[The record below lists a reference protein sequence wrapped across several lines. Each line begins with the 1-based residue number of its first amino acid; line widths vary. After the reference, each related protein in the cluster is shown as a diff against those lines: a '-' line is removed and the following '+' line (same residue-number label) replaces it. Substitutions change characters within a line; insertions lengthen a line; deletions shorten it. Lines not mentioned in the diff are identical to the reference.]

1 LKAGETMQDWAKAA
15 LASVTAA
22 VVAAFTGALK
32 YLYSRQKAQTA
43 RQEAVEEGVQGLLHS
58 ELYKECG
65 VCEKKGFA
73 TADDLKNLEYL
84 YKPYH
89 ALGGNGTG
97 TVLYERV
104 KKLPGSPAEK
114 EQTA

>member
-1 LKAGETMQDWAKAA
+1 MPDWIKSAIAP
-15 LASVTAA
+15 
-22 VVAAFTGALK
+22 VVAAVLATLAGAVK
-32 YLYSRQKAQTA
+32 HIWKRQKAQDE
-43 RQEAVEEGVQGLLHS
+43 RQAAVEAGVQGLLHS

-65 VCEKKGFA
+65 ACEQKGFA

-104 KKLPGSPAEK
+104 KKLPGSPAESVK
-114 EQTA
+114 I